1 LRINGF
7 QDRRLKP
14 LSHPSLKMV
23 WNQSILIHRAGTM
36 KSIFLLDFSRLLARL
51 PVHFISSQRSNPFIM
66 VVIRLRREGTKNRPF
81 YRVVAADQ
89 RFKRDGRFIESLG
102 TYDPGAE
109 KGGVTL
115 DVEKVQSWITK
126 GAQPTDTV
134 RALFKKAKAAA
145 NA

>member
-1 LRINGF
+1 
-7 QDRRLKP
+7 
-14 LSHPSLKMV
+14 
-23 WNQSILIHRAGTM
+23 
-36 KSIFLLDFSRLLARL
+36 
-51 PVHFISSQRSNPFIM
+51 M

-102 TYDPGAE
+102 TYDPALE
-109 KGGVTL
+109 EGGVKV

-134 RALFKKAKAAA
+134 RALVKRAKAAA
-145 NA
+145 ATA

>member
-1 LRINGF
+1 
-7 QDRRLKP
+7 
-14 LSHPSLKMV
+14 
-23 WNQSILIHRAGTM
+23 
-36 KSIFLLDFSRLLARL
+36 
-51 PVHFISSQRSNPFIM
+51 M

-102 TYDPGAE
+102 TYDPAVKE
-109 KGGVTL
+109 GGVTL

-134 RALFKKAKAAA
+134 RSLVKRAKAAVSA
-145 NA
+145 